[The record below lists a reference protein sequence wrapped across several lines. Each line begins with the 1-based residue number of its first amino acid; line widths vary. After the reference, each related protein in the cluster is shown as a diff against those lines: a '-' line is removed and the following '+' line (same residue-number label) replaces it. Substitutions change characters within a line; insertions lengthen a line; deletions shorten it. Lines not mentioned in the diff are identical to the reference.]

1 MIWNYLFIYLQKRT
15 FSFIADTNS
24 LGPAVNRLLFHF
36 VHRSTPAIK
45 MLKQI
50 LQNMRIEPEI
60 LHGLTDQE
68 KQTLFCIM
76 REEQVKRWSDWDKQ
90 RAEAERSQ
98 QDQAMNNED
107 TYNSVNLSQS
117 TKRSK
122 KLKKYSV
129 EFLLGAD
136 GEPWVW

>member
-1 MIWNYLFIYLQKRT
+1 MELINYLFTKRT
-15 FSFIADTNS
+15 FSFIAETNW
-24 LGPAVNRLLFHF
+24 LV
-36 VHRSTPAIK
+36 VHRFLSADPACRSAIT

-60 LHGLTDQE
+60 LEGLTDQE

-98 QDQAMNNED
+98 QDKATNNED